1 LAPLSSVG
9 IPSVSFSRKAGIDI
23 LRHSTEDMIG
33 WLNHKALQVQG
44 RFVERFLTKYVAEA
58 AAFPFDREI
67 PNKLH
72 EKIIKYKVASE
83 LLLKCIRKFL
93 HFL

>member
-1 LAPLSSVG
+1 MM
-9 IPSVSFSRKAGIDI
+9 
-23 LRHSTEDMIG
+23 HSTEDMIG
-33 WLNHKALQVQG
+33 WLNQKGLQVQG

-58 AAFPFDREI
+58 AAFPFDMEI

-72 EKIIKYKVASE
+72 EEKKNTRIASE

-93 HFL
+93 LFFIIISCF